1 MRWRRRADP
10 HWRPRA
16 PGASGRAGRR
26 VVFESGSMPA
36 RGSPARAQFARGTEP
51 WRVSYSETLYA
62 LVRSGQA
69 LGLMPRLYTAPLR
82 DPELAVVPLLEPRI
96 ERRVVLAYLPGPMR
110 NMVRR

>member
-1 MRWRRRADP
+1 M
-10 HWRPRA
+10 
-16 PGASGRAGRR
+16 
-26 VVFESGSMPA
+26 
-36 RGSPARAQFARGTEP
+36 
-51 WRVSYSETLYA
+51 SYSETLYA

-110 NMVRR
+110 NMVAQELIAFLRERLPQAGQATARRMANGTRTRRQG